1 MTKLRKS
8 EPWLP
13 ASEYA
18 KKLSGLGINL
28 LVSDIQKAILF
39 HEKVLNIEVIY
50 ADDDFAVLKG
60 YGSEWM
66 LHADHTYDDHPF
78 LTQISLNQERGK
90 GIELRLHG
98 CDPDKAR
105 KNAKRLGFSILA
117 EVNDKNHGLREVYIL
132 DQDGYVWVP
141 DIPISK
147 KRSNVGGI

>member
-1 MTKLRKS
+1 M
-8 EPWLP
+8 
-13 ASEYA
+13 
-18 KKLSGLGINL
+18 
-28 LVSDIQKAILF
+28 VSDIQKAILF

-50 ADDDFAVLKG
+50 SDDDFAVLKG

-117 EVNDKNHGLREVYIL
+117 EVNDKIHGLREVYIL

>member
-1 MTKLRKS
+1 MKNKKKTIKKKS
-8 EPWLP
+8 FYFEDYTE
-13 ASEYA
+13 SEISESA
-18 KKLSGLGINL
+18 ANL
-28 LVSDIQKAILF
+28 
-39 HEKVLNIEVIY
+39 N
-50 ADDDFAVLKG
+50 
-60 YGSEWM
+60 
-66 LHADHTYDDHPF
+66 

-105 KNAKRLGFSILA
+105 ENAKRLGFSILA

-147 KRSNVGGI
+147 KSSNVGGI